1 MAYYRTAKPE
11 DCEALAD
18 RLREQDKQEVWDA
31 GHLKPLEAL
40 TESLKES
47 SDCFAI
53 IDDNG
58 EIVGLFGVS
67 DKGEMGIPWLLGA
80 EGIKEIARPFLK
92 QGKMIVQNW
101 SQRFPLLMNYVAADN
116 TVAIVWLSWLGFQFT
131 RMIPDYGVE
140 KKPFFEFV
148 RIRDV

>member
-18 RLREQDKQEVWDA
+18 RLREQDKQELWDA

-40 TESLKES
+40 TESFEVS

-53 IDDNG
+53 IDDKE
-58 EIVGLFGVS
+58 EIVGLFGVA
-67 DKGEMGIPWLLGA
+67 DHGDIGVPWLLGS
-80 EGIKEIARPFLK
+80 EGLKRTARPFLK

-101 SQRFPLLMNYVAADN
+101 SQRFPTLVNYVAQEN

-131 RMIPDYGVE
+131 QLIPDYGVE
-140 KKPFFEFV
+140 KKPFYEFV